1 MRRRA
6 ALPLALAV
14 PVAAA
19 GAAALAAEP
28 GGDTSTA
35 APEQGRSV
43 VLEPVSGDVEVRP
56 EGSTRYRDLTGRR
69 RHRVGV
75 TVDAQEG
82 AVRLIVSRGGGAVS
96 KAVFSEGKFTVT
108 QERGDD
114 PLVTLTLTGPSY
126 ADVCDGASAARKRRQ
141 RVRRLWGDGKGSFRT
156 SGRYSAATVRGTRW
170 LTEDRCD
177 GTVTRVVRGSV
188 EVDDFLRDAPAP
200 SPTPT
205 PTPGPPPPAGGEPPL
220 APPEPVGGGGEGDP
234 SVRPAPQDAEGDVIV
249 SSGGT
254 YVARP

>member
-1 MRRRA
+1 MRRRT
-6 ALPLALAV
+6 ALPLALAL

-19 GAAALAAEP
+19 GAVALAAEP
-28 GGDTSTA
+28 GGATIPS
-35 APEQGRSV
+35 PEQGRFV
-43 VLEPVSGDVEVRP
+43 VLEPVSGEVQVRP
-56 EGSTRYRDLTGRR
+56 AGATRYRDLTTRS
-69 RHRVGV
+69 RHPVGV

-108 QERGDD
+108 QSRGDD
-114 PLVTLTLTGPSY
+114 PLATLTLTGPSY
-126 ADVCDGASAARKRRQ
+126 ADVCDGASAARKRRK

-177 GTVTRVVRGSV
+177 GTVTRVVRGAV
-188 EVDDFLRDAPAP
+188 EVDDFRRVKPEP
-200 SPTPT
+200 EPEPTPT
-205 PTPGPPPPAGGEPPL
+205 PTPAPPGAEPPPAPS
-220 APPEPVGGGGEGDP
+220 APVGGGEGSEDP
-234 SVRPAPQDAEGDVIV
+234 SVRPAPGDSESDVIV